1 MRLIG
6 EALRVRS
13 VRPAASAPPVFD
25 GALARPSRSAKR
37 RGCEADRRV
46 VLGRARER
54 KDADDAAE
62 QGSRGD
68 EIRAHDRSH
77 DTCPAAAARGDALR

>member
-13 VRPAASAPPVFD
+13 VRP
-25 GALARPSRSAKR
+25 
-37 RGCEADRRV
+37 EADRRV

-54 KDADDAAE
+54 HGADDAAE